1 MKKTILLIMLALSI
15 NSRANALFT
24 TSTTDLDW
32 DIFEATT
39 ALAPWDWQTMCYDE
53 YDLDYADTS
62 VRATG

>member
-1 MKKTILLIMLALSI
+1 MKKTILLILLALSI

-24 TSTTDLDW
+24 NSETDLEW
-32 DIFEATT
+32 NIFESTT